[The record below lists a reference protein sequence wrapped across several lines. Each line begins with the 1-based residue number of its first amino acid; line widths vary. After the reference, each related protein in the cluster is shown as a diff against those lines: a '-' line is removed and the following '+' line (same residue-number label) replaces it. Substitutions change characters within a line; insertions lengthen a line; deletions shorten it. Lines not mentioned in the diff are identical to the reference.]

1 MCQLG
6 EGGSDQSVSWHFEK
20 VYVKSRGVNL
30 TKKGKMREK
39 KHYLSQEKGNS
50 WRYYDI
56 LMVFFSQKKKK
67 MNRTL
72 SLKHF
77 ISKDGMKTYDSK
89 NVFDKG
95 FQGDWLIEKQIWE
108 GGGWFFYGSENLS
121 RYADCQ
127 LGGLGSE
134 NFVSMV
140 SARGCPKWAI
150 LASADIWITPNE
162 TYKFNL
168 TAVCTFL
175 GHNYLL

>member
-1 MCQLG
+1 
-6 EGGSDQSVSWHFEK
+6 
-20 VYVKSRGVNL
+20 
-30 TKKGKMREK
+30 
-39 KHYLSQEKGNS
+39 
-50 WRYYDI
+50 
-56 LMVFFSQKKKK
+56 
-67 MNRTL
+67 
-72 SLKHF
+72 
-77 ISKDGMKTYDSK
+77 MKTYDSK

-108 GGGWFFYGSENLS
+108 GGGVIFLRFGKLVKVCWLS
-121 RYADCQ
+121 AR
-127 LGGLGSE
+127 GGGAE

>member
-1 MCQLG
+1 
-6 EGGSDQSVSWHFEK
+6 
-20 VYVKSRGVNL
+20 
-30 TKKGKMREK
+30 MREK

-108 GGGWFFYGSENLS
+108 GGGGFFSVPKN
-121 RYADCQ
+121 CQ
-127 LGGLGSE
+127 GMLT
-134 NFVSMV
+134 VS
-140 SARGCPKWAI
+140 
-150 LASADIWITPNE
+150 
-162 TYKFNL
+162 
-168 TAVCTFL
+168 
-175 GHNYLL
+175 